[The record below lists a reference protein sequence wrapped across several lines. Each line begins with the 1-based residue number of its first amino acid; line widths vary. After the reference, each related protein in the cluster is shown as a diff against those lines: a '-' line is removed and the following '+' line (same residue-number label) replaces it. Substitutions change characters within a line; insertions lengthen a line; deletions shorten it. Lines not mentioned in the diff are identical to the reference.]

1 MSYAI
6 REVVEHARVLERQGH
21 EVIKLNIG
29 DPVAFGFRTPSH
41 IDEALIR
48 AIREGRSNYSDSEGV
63 SELRQAVVRSLR
75 RKSVDIDEED
85 VVATTGVTEGLEMLL
100 AATLD
105 DSSEILVPGPSYP
118 AYIEYAKLFG
128 AKPVAYRTVEA
139 KGWRPDL
146 DDIRSKVTD
155 RTKCIIICSPN
166 NPTGSLYTHSDLEA
180 LMEVAG
186 EHSMYVISDEIY
198 DRITFE
204 RESESPAA
212 INRDVPT
219 VILNGLSKVYM
230 SPGWRVGYMAFRDP
244 EGMMSEIREGVM
256 KQARA
261 RLCANTVA
269 QYGLAAA
276 LDGPDD
282 DIRALCKA
290 LVPRRDLAVRRINEI
305 EGLSVTRPE
314 GAFYMFP
321 RIERSLGV
329 DDKKFVLDVLENCHV
344 LLVHGTGFHQE
355 LGKEHFRFVFLAP
368 EDILDEALD
377 RMGAYIAGLARAV
390 A

>member
-41 IDEALIR
+41 IDDALIR
-48 AIREGRSNYSDSEGV
+48 AIRNGKSNYSDSEGV
-63 SELRQAVVRSLR
+63 PELREAVVRSLH
-75 RKSVDIDEED
+75 RKD
-85 VVATTGVTEGLEMLL
+85 VEVGEGDVIATTGVTEGLEMLL

-105 DSSEILVPGPSYP
+105 ESSEILVPGPSYP

-128 AKPVAYRTVEA
+128 ARPVAYRKVESR
-139 KGWRPDL
+139 GWRPDL
-146 DDIRSKVTD
+146 DDIRSKITE
-155 RTKCIIICSPN
+155 RTKCIIVCSPN

-180 LMEVAG
+180 IMDVAG
-186 EHSMYVISDEIY
+186 ENSIYVISDEIY

-212 INRDVPT
+212 ISKDVPT

-244 EGMMSEIREGVM
+244 EGAISEIREGVM

-276 LDGPDD
+276 LEGPDD
-282 DIRALCKA
+282 DIKALCRA
-290 LVPRRDLAVRRINEI
+290 LVPRRDISVRRINEI
-305 EGLSVTRPE
+305 EGLSVTQPE

-321 RIERSLGV
+321 RMDRSLGV
-329 DDKKFVLDVLENCHV
+329 DDKQFVLDVLENCHV

-355 LGKEHFRFVFLAP
+355 YGKEHFRFVFLAP
-368 EDILDEALD
+368 VDVLGEALD
-377 RMGAYIAGLARAV
+377 RIDDYVTGLPRAV